1 MSYSRQLDE
10 QGIDTYLQR
19 YGNREMLRLLT
30 CGSVDDGKSTLIG
43 RLLYDSQMVF
53 DDVLAATRKATS
65 KFGTTG
71 EDLDL
76 ALLVDGL
83 QAEREQGITIDVA
96 YRYFATERRK
106 FIIADTPG
114 HVQYTRNMATG
125 ASNCDLAVI
134 LIDARHGVLEQT
146 RRHSFICSLLGIQ
159 HFVIAVNKMDLV
171 DWSERRFQEIRDAYS
186 EFAARLQVR
195 DIHFI
200 PMSALKGENVVRRGD
215 SMPWFQGSPLLDHLE
230 TVHVASDKNLVDLR
244 FPVQRVVRPDLDFRG
259 FAGTLASGVV
269 RVGDKV
275 AVVPSGKQSRVK
287 SIVTFDGPVQE
298 AFASMAVTITLTDE
312 VDVSRGDMLVA
323 PNNAPPLD
331 NAIEA
336 MVVWFNDEPLQ
347 PGRQYIVKHTTA
359 QTPAVATD
367 IRYRINVGN
376 LHREETAE
384 LGMNEVGRIR
394 LECSRP
400 LAADAYAKNRAT
412 GAFILIDRLT
422 NATMGAG
429 MVVERKG
436 AAESTQRRRGSADA
450 GTNVRLQQK
459 RQITPEARR
468 LRLGQ
473 EPFVLW
479 LTGLPRSGKSS
490 IAYAL
495 ERALFDR
502 RHHVQVLDGEILRTG
517 LSRDL
522 GFSGAD
528 RWENQRRAAEV
539 ARLQLALGVSTIVA
553 LVSPMEF
560 ERRQAREIVGGQHFL
575 EVFCDA
581 PLALC
586 EQRDQDGLYA
596 RARAGEIKNV
606 TGVDAPYEP
615 PPKPDLVLDTASA
628 TVEENVR
635 HILDAL
641 VDRGLLT
648 GGEEP

>member
-53 DDVLAATRKATS
+53 DDVLRATKKAS
-65 KFGTTG
+65 EKFGTTG
-71 EDLDL
+71 EEVDL

-171 DWSERRFQEIRDAYS
+171 GYSEARFQEIREAYS
-186 EFAARLQVR
+186 EFAARLGVR

-200 PMSALKGENVVRRGD
+200 PLSALKGENVVHRGA

-230 TVHVASDKNLVDLR
+230 TVHVASDKNFVDLR
-244 FPVQRVVRPDLDFRG
+244 FPVQNVVRPNLDFRG
-259 FAGTLASGVV
+259 FAGTLASGVL
-269 RVGDKV
+269 RVGDRISTL
-275 AVVPSGKQSRVK
+275 PSGKQSQVK
-287 SIVTFDGPVQE
+287 SIVTFDGELAE
-298 AFASMAVTITLTDE
+298 AFAGMAITVTLTDE
-312 VDVSRGDMLVA
+312 IDISRGDMIVA
-323 PNNAPPLD
+323 PNNAPPLE
-331 NAIEA
+331 NSVEA
-336 MVVWFNDEPLQ
+336 MLVWFSETPLQ
-347 PGRQYIVKHTTA
+347 TGKQYLVKHTTA
-359 QTPAVATD
+359 MTSGVVGEV
-367 IRYRINVGN
+367 RYRINVGD
-376 LHREETAE
+376 LHREPAQG
-384 LGMNEVGRIR
+384 LQMNEVGRIR
-394 LECSRP
+394 LECTRP

-422 NATMGAG
+422 NATVGAG
-429 MVVERKG
+429 MIVERKT
-436 AAESTQRRRGSADA
+436 AADATQRRQAAADA
-450 GTNVRLQQK
+450 GRFVRMQAK
-459 RQITPEARR
+459 RRITPEARKA
-468 LRLGQ
+468 RLGQ

-479 LTGLPRSGKSS
+479 ITGLPRSGKTSL
-490 IAYAL
+490 AYAL
-495 ERALFDR
+495 EEKLFEAQR
-502 RHHVQVLDGEILRTG
+502 HVQVLDGELLRLG
-517 LSRDL
+517 LNRDL

-528 RWENQRRAAEV
+528 RWENQRRAAEL
-539 ARLQLALGVSTIVA
+539 ARLNLGSGISTIVA
-553 LVSPMEF
+553 LVSPLEF
-560 ERRQAREIVGGQHFL
+560 ERQQVRAIVGADRFL

-581 PLALC
+581 PLAVC
-586 EQRDQDGLYA
+586 EARDHDGLYA
-596 RARAGEIKNV
+596 RARAGEIQNV

-615 PPKPDLVLDTASA
+615 PQHPELTLDTAHTPA
-628 TVEENVR
+628 GDNLDKVLQLLRAR
-635 HILDAL
+635 H
-641 VDRGLLT
+641 LL
-648 GGEEP
+648 P